1 MIVCVPVTGDGQ
13 VDPRWGRAD
22 WIAVAE
28 VNDGEIVR
36 WDEFEVSWSRLH
48 DEGTSAQHH
57 ARVARFLRENHVD
70 GVVAHH
76 VGDGMVRMMNVMKLP
91 LFLDATG
98 DARTAVLTA
107 LASAA

>member
-22 WIAVAE
+22 RIAVAE
-28 VNDGEIVR
+28 VDNGVVTR

-57 ARVARFLRENHVD
+57 ARVARFLRENHIE

-91 LFLDATG
+91 LFLDAAG
-98 DARTAVLTA
+98 DARAAVLTA
-107 LASAA
+107 LAPSA